1 MWRPQQRLVRD
12 LTQQR
17 RQDLRLAPAR
27 DARPFPLDS
36 PEISTILR
44 LGLSAYRRFARSEQP
59 SIVGPKSGR
68 AHPPCPLDQRQM
80 GAPQF
85 SIRRTSYET
94 AALATRTYD
103 VVRDVAAGDSPDQ
116 LDPSGSP

>member
-27 DARPFPLDS
+27 DARSFPLDS
-36 PEISTILR
+36 PEISTILE
-44 LGLSAYRRFARSEQP
+44 LDLSAYRRFARSEQP

-68 AHPPCPLDQRQM
+68 AHPRARSISDRWVRLSSRSGERHTKRPLQQPERM
-80 GAPQF
+80 TL
-85 SIRRTSYET
+85 S
-94 AALATRTYD
+94 
-103 VVRDVAAGDSPDQ
+103 
-116 LDPSGSP
+116 